1 VIPKAEEIS
10 DNVDYGMTSYFMS
23 YYFPSNKLER
33 FSHLETEQNQRFR
46 SWLLLF
52 KDLVKNNEIKKDY
65 LDTVEFKLFKI
76 MLKQFIKRRILKSSF
91 NRVNKIGLINI
102 PGHIKYTE
110 CNHNAIS
117 LIIRNLCYGNGLYVD
132 MTNIIFRSE
141 TIQKGSRDSDINFK
155 SLAWFR
161 KGLNRIKEIRLDYII
176 VVDDVCTS
184 GSSAL
189 AMFEKIQEHY
199 FEMSEN
205 NAVKF
210 FSFGKTLSEEEILKN
225 NFSDPSKEIFLP
237 EISRTGNYTKA
248 DKEKFK
254 SSLLN
259 IK

>member
-1 VIPKAEEIS
+1 MIPKAEEIS
-10 DNVDYGMTSYFMS
+10 NNFDYGMMSYFMS

-65 LDTVEFKLFKI
+65 LDSSEFKLFKLI
-76 MLKQFIKRRILKSSF
+76 LKQFIKNKILKSSF
-91 NRVNKIGLINI
+91 NRINKIGLINI

-110 CNHNAIS
+110 SNHNAIS
-117 LIIRNLCYGNGLYVD
+117 LIIRDLCNGNGLYVD
-132 MTNIIFRSE
+132 MTNIIFRSK
-141 TIQKGSRDSDINFK
+141 TIQKGSRDSDINFE
-155 SLAWFR
+155 SLSWFR
-161 KGLNRIKEIRLDYII
+161 KGLDRIKKIRLDNII

-184 GSSAL
+184 GSSAV
-189 AMFEKIQEHY
+189 AMFQKIQEHY
-199 FEMSEN
+199 YEMSEN

-210 FSFGKTLSEEEILKN
+210 FSFGKTLSEEEIIKN
-225 NFSDPSKEIFLP
+225 DFSDFSREIFLP
-237 EISRTGNYTKA
+237 EISSTGYYIEA
-248 DKEKFK
+248 DRKKFE